1 MSLRIF
7 SLVID
12 LAGSLLDSF
21 ISRLNVESVDD
32 HCRSDWRRSLVI
44 ILGFTGQ

>member
-12 LAGSLLDSF
+12 LEGSLLDSF
-21 ISRLNVESVDD
+21 ISQLNVEGVDN
-32 HCRSDWRRSLVI
+32 HCRSDRRRSLVI